1 MQDAEQRLAMPRAV
15 APPVEPSGSS
25 DFARIARA
33 IVYLE
38 AHAAEQPGLAR
49 VAAHLGL
56 SEFHFQRLFHR
67 WAGVSPKSF
76 LQLLT
81 LNHAKRLLA
90 GSASVL
96 EASIEAGLS
105 GPGRLHDLF
114 VGLDAMTP
122 GEFKAQAATLE
133 IGWGVHPTPYG
144 SALIATTARGVCGFS
159 FLADEASDARALAE
173 LHARWPGA
181 TLRHDL
187 ARTAAV
193 AAEVSA
199 RMAGQPA
206 GKPLALLLAGTP
218 FQTQVWR
225 ALLAIPEGMVCS
237 YGQLA
242 RLAGYPGASRAV
254 GAALGANPIGYLI
267 PCHRVVRASGAAGD
281 YRWGT
286 ARKRVLLATEQVR
299 RRLAEDDR
307 KNRVGLMVSGN

>member
-1 MQDAEQRLAMPRAV
+1 M
-15 APPVEPSGSS
+15 SGSS

-33 IVYLE
+33 IAYLE
-38 AHAAEQPGLAR
+38 AHAAEQPSLAR
-49 VAAHLGL
+49 IAAHLGL

-96 EASIEAGLS
+96 EASLEAGLS

-144 SALIATTARGVCGFS
+144 PALIATTARGVCGFS
-159 FLADEASDARALAE
+159 FLGGEGAGSRALAVAE

-181 TLRHDL
+181 ALRQDP

-193 AAEVSA
+193 AAEVSS
-199 RMAGQPA
+199 RMAGKPA
-206 GKPLALLLAGTP
+206 GTPLALLLAGTP

-225 ALLAIPEGMVCS
+225 ALLAIPEGHVCS

-267 PCHRVVRASGAAGD
+267 PCHRVVRASGAVGD
-281 YRWGT
+281 YRWGA
-286 ARKRVLLATEQVR
+286 ARKRVLLATEALR
-299 RRLAEDDR
+299 IGAGR
-307 KNRVGLMVSGN
+307 

>member
-1 MQDAEQRLAMPRAV
+1 MNLA
-15 APPVEPSGSS
+15 SGSS
-25 DFARIARA
+25 DYARIARA
-33 IVYLE
+33 IAYLE
-38 AHAAEQPGLAR
+38 AHATEQPGLAEI
-49 VAAHLGL
+49 AAHLGL

-122 GEFKAQAATLE
+122 GEFKARAATLE

-144 SALIATTARGVCGFS
+144 PALIAKTARGVCGFS
-159 FLADEASDARALAE
+159 FLATPPEGEDEALAE
-173 LHARWPGA
+173 LRARWPGA
-181 TLRHDL
+181 TLRHDP
-187 ARTAAV
+187 AGAATV

-242 RLAGYPGASRAV
+242 QLAGYPGASRAV
-254 GAALGANPIGYLI
+254 GAALGANPVGYLI

-286 ARKRVLLATEQVR
+286 IRKRVLLATEHTR
-299 RRLAEDDR
+299 WRLTEDDR
-307 KNRVGLMVSGN
+307 KNRVGRATSGN